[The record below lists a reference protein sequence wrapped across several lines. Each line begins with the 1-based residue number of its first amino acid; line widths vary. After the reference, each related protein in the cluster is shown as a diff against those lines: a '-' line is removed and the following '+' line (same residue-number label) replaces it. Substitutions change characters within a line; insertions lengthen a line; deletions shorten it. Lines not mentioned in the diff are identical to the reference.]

1 MAAVHYT
8 AVSAYNPILNCSMM
22 KKAVLVAVLFIAVA
36 AISDIYGQTGSGIGT
51 PEGKG
56 FVVSKGKQNWFFS
69 FGGNANVYMGQED
82 NQLYFKHRISYGG
95 SLFFGKWIT
104 PWIGIKFGID
114 AAQYKGAVLNG
125 ENGNFIVPNEVWD
138 VSKARY
144 KLDNL
149 QVQRFFAFNPNIDV
163 FVSLLNSLGKVK
175 EDRVYDL
182 ILSGGVGL
190 MVNSGNKVNAA
201 TNAQGD
207 YNIYSPTLN
216 IGLQNKFRLSDGWD
230 MNIDVKAGWVNNL
243 FDGQSWNGQKTRRG
257 DFFGSVGISFSYRFK
272 PRGTTA
278 YNPDVYINEIES
290 CRNTLEDLESR
301 YNNLVAENERLKD
314 ENAAL
319 ARLNSTAQKTPVA
332 TPTEKSGE
340 VYTENRILAT
350 IEYPIGSSVLSSND
364 LKKLRE
370 VAGIMKSNPDKT
382 YEICGYA
389 DNATGSKIMNI
400 RLRNARANRAIDMLL
415 FYGANRNQILKATN
429 DGELPGTSSRAIVI
443 REVNCE

>member
-1 MAAVHYT
+1 MFFRQAIITDIEAAWRIICEAKQMMHDKGRDQWTEEYPSLDTIRGDVGSGDAYVLAADGGRVAAYAVITAKPELAYAAIDGKWLTGGRYVVVHR
-8 AVSAYNPILNCSMM
+8 L
-22 KKAVLVAVLFIAVA
+22 AVA
-36 AISDIYGQTGSGIGT
+36 AAFRGSGLARRMMTHAESLCRDRGVGSIRVDT
-51 PEGKG
+51 
-56 FVVSKGKQNWFFS
+56 NHD
-69 FGGNANVYMGQED
+69 NAEM
-82 NQLYFKHRISYGG
+82 L
-95 SLFFGKWIT
+95 
-104 PWIGIKFGID
+104 
-114 AAQYKGAVLNG
+114 
-125 ENGNFIVPNEVWD
+125 
-138 VSKARY
+138 
-144 KLDNL
+144 
-149 QVQRFFAFNPNIDV
+149 
-163 FVSLLNSLGKVK
+163 SLLNSLGKVK

>member
-1 MAAVHYT
+1 
-8 AVSAYNPILNCSMM
+8 M
-22 KKAVLVAVLFIAVA
+22 KKAVLILAIFIAGATVT
-36 AISDIYGQTGSGIGT
+36 DICGQTGQSIDI

-56 FVVSKGKQNWFFS
+56 FVVGKGKQNWFFS
-69 FGGNANVYMGQED
+69 FGGNANVFLGQED
-82 NQLYFKHRISYGG
+82 NQIYFKDRIGYGG

-114 AAQYKGAVLNG
+114 AAQYKGAVLSG
-125 ENGNFIVPNEVWD
+125 ENGNFIVPGEIWD
-138 VSKARY
+138 MSKTRY
-144 KLDNL
+144 GLGDL

-175 EDRVYDL
+175 DKRVYDL
-182 ILSGGVGL
+182 VLSGGVGL
-190 MVNSGNKVNAA
+190 MVNSGNNVNAA
-201 TNAQGD
+201 TNARGD

-230 MNIDVKAGWVNNL
+230 MNIDLKAGWVCNS
-243 FDGQSWNGQKTRRG
+243 FDGQFWNGQKYKRG

-272 PRGTTA
+272 PRGTTV
-278 YNPDVYINEIES
+278 YNPKTYISEIES
-290 CRNTLEDLESR
+290 YKSALDDMNSKYESLVSENKRLKEANASLVEANRTLQNTPAVTVPKATNS
-301 YNNLVAENERLKD
+301 VIAENR
-314 ENAAL
+314 
-319 ARLNSTAQKTPVA
+319 V
-332 TPTEKSGE
+332 
-340 VYTENRILAT
+340 LAT

-370 VAGIMKSNPDKT
+370 VAEVMKNNPDKT

-389 DNATGSKIMNI
+389 DNATGSKNMNI